1 MKRVEITFTFNDG
14 TRLTSVLYD
23 SATRPSVVLDDNAI
37 RNCLTENPTF
47 FYGSSFE
54 DMERRFRVWKGE

>member
-14 TRLTSVLYD
+14 TRSTSVLYD
-23 SATRPSVVLDDNAI
+23 SASRPGVILDDNAI
-37 RNCLTENPTF
+37 RSCLTENPTF

-54 DMERRFRVWKGE
+54 DIEKRFRARNG